1 MKASNLFWGF
11 FFISIGALYLVARYT
26 SFIFDWYAIWEL
38 WPIIIILAGLA
49 IILKGTF
56 FKPVISVL
64 FGISLAFLV
73 FGFFSDVF
81 DEFDDRHHD
90 NSNWEDYSE
99 NYYNLEFENDIKH
112 VNLNIEAGAGKF
124 NIEKT
129 TNKLIKGYSR
139 GNIANYN
146 FTQNQD
152 DSISWVT
159 LKMDKFESDLFG
171 NDFENQFK
179 LSLNDD
185 PTYSFDLK
193 IGAAKS
199 YFNLIPFKVKNVVL
213 KTGATDTKI
222 KLGNKTEMVHVDV
235 EMGAASLKI
244 YVPKSSGCK
253 IMGDMILMSKR
264 LDGFKENDAG
274 NFVTRN
280 YENADEKIIMNIE
293 GGISSLD
300 VKRY

>member
-11 FFISIGALYLVARYT
+11 FFITIGTLYLVARYT

-56 FKPVISVL
+56 FKPIISVL

-81 DEFDDRHHD
+81 DEFDNRHYD
-90 NSNWEDYSE
+90 DSNWEDYSE
-99 NYYNLEFENDIKH
+99 NYYNLDYDGNVKH

-129 TNKLIKGYSR
+129 TDKLVKGYSR
-139 GNIANYN
+139 GNIGKYN
-146 FTQNQD
+146 FTQTLE
-152 DSISWVT
+152 DSVSWVK
-159 LKMDKFESDLFG
+159 LKMDDFDSNIFG
-171 NDFENQFK
+171 SNLDNQFK
-179 LSLNDD
+179 LSLNEI
-185 PTYSFDLK
+185 PTYSLDLQ

-222 KLGNKTEMVHVDV
+222 KIGNKAKTVHVDV

-244 YVPKSSGCK
+244 YIPKSSGCK
-253 IMGDMILMSKR
+253 IMGEMVLMTKR
-264 LDGFKENDAG
+264 LDGFKKNEDG
-274 NFVTRN
+274 DFVTRN
-280 YENADEKIIMNIE
+280 YKTADENIIMNIE
-293 GGISSLD
+293 GGVASLD